1 MEKQEKKSVKPIV
14 IAVIITL
21 LFSAGVVY
29 WGGQTVVQ
37 DAYDRGHVNGY
48 ADGIAKG
55 KEAGY
60 WEGYTAGLSEAK
72 NASENFIG
80 NNSDTEY
87 LTTDNAPAGTVWIT
101 PYGEKYHEGW
111 CRYIS
116 GRNDLTYF
124 YSADDAENAGY
135 TPCSVCH

>member
-1 MEKQEKKSVKPIV
+1 MENQEKKSVKPIV

-37 DAYDRGHVNGY
+37 GAYDRGHVNGY

-87 LTTDNAPAGTVWIT
+87 LTTDNAPAGTV
-101 PYGEKYHEGW
+101 
-111 CRYIS
+111 
-116 GRNDLTYF
+116 
-124 YSADDAENAGY
+124 
-135 TPCSVCH
+135 

>member
-37 DAYDRGHVNGY
+37 DAYDRGRVNGY

-60 WEGYTAGLSEAK
+60 CEGYTAGLSEAK
-72 NASENFIG
+72 NTSENFIG

-87 LTTDNAPAGTVWIT
+87 LTTDNAPVGPVFVTQT
-101 PYGEKYHEGW
+101 GDKYHENG

-116 GRNDLTYF
+116 GKYNLIA
-124 YSADDAENAGY
+124 YSSASEAEDYGY